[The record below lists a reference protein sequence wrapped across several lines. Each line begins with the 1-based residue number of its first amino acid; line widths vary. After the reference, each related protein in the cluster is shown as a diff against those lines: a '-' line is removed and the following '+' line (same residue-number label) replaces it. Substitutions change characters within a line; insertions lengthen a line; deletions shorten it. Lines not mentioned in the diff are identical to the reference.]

1 MIISAY
7 LDIQHKEVIPESLT
21 TAIEYALK
29 KGLAII
35 LGMDSN
41 VHSTSFGPVT
51 NKRVKIL
58 DLFIAKFG
66 LDIENKGNTPTFCG
80 RGCATFIDIT
90 LTRGLSVTV
99 KDWEVCTEYNG
110 SDHNTI
116 RFYTD
121 MDYETVQSTWKWQ
134 DADWDK
140 FQALLKSAD
149 LNMPHIIY
157 QKDCDQILLLQA
169 NMSSYET
176 IHSQKP
182 DQDNR

>member
-1 MIISAY
+1 
-7 LDIQHKEVIPESLT
+7 
-21 TAIEYALK
+21 
-29 KGLAII
+29 
-35 LGMDSN
+35 
-41 VHSTSFGPVT
+41 
-51 NKRVKIL
+51 
-58 DLFIAKFG
+58 
-66 LDIENKGNTPTFCG
+66 
-80 RGCATFIDIT
+80 
-90 LTRGLSVTV
+90 
-99 KDWEVCTEYNG
+99 
-110 SDHNTI
+110 
-116 RFYTD
+116 